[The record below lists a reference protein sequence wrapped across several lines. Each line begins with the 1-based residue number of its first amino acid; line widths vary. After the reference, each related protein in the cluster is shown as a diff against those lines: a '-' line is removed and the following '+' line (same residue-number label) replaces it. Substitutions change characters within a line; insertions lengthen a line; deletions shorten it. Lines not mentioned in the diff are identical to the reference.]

1 MPLGAPHDVLSWAIV
16 NGGRRVAS
24 DVVWREVVRGELGP
38 EVDPVAL
45 PAALLRRALAEAK
58 LPDAVG
64 LLTARDVR
72 SFDTA
77 EAVDA
82 GGRRPLRRHRRP
94 RERTGGRQ
102 SARDPPVPG
111 TINLV
116 VAVSVPLTEEALLE
130 GLALAAEART
140 AAMLEARLPSPLS
153 GRPASGTGTDC
164 IVVAAPVAPLSA
176 ARLAYAGKHTRV
188 GSLLGAVV
196 RDAVSRGLARWLEEA
211 RCAKPLLILLGAIT
225 FDLVLGEPPARLH
238 PVVWIGR
245 FHSRSAASPRP
256 PRRARSRS
264 AC

>member
-58 LPDAVG
+58 LPDGVG

-77 EAVDA
+77 EAGDA
-82 GGRRPLRRHRRP
+82 DLHACCVATVGLANALAAG
-94 RERTGGRQ
+94 
-102 SARDPPVPG
+102 DPPGRSTPG
-111 TINLV
+111 TINLCV
-116 VAVSVPLTEEALLE
+116 QVSTPLTEEALLE
-130 GLALAAEART
+130 ALALAAEART

-164 IVVAAPVAPLSA
+164 IVVAAPVAPASA

-188 GSLLGAVV
+188 GSLLGATV
-196 RDAVSRGLARWLEEA
+196 RDAVGRGIARWLEEA
-211 RCAKPLLILLGAIT
+211 RCPKPL
-225 FDLVLGEPPARLH
+225 
-238 PVVWIGR
+238 
-245 FHSRSAASPRP
+245 
-256 PRRARSRS
+256 
-264 AC
+264 

>member
-45 PAALLRRALAEAK
+45 PAALLRRALAEAQ

-77 EAVDA
+77 DAVDA
-82 GGRRPLRRHRRP
+82 GDAAL
-94 RERTGGRQ
+94 
-102 SARDPPVPG
+102 SAWCVATVGLANALAAGDPPGPSVPG
-111 TINLV
+111 TINLCV
-116 VAVSVPLTEEALLE
+116 RVSTPLSEEALLE
-130 GLALAAEART
+130 ALALAAEART

-164 IVVAAPVAPLSA
+164 IVVAAPVAPPSL

-196 RDAVSRGLARWLEEA
+196 RDAVARGIARWLEEA
-211 RCAKPLLILLGAIT
+211 RCAKQP
-225 FDLVLGEPPARLH
+225 
-238 PVVWIGR
+238 
-245 FHSRSAASPRP
+245 
-256 PRRARSRS
+256 
-264 AC
+264 

>member
-72 SFDTA
+72 SFEVA
-77 EAVDA
+77 EAGDA
-82 GGRRPLRRHRRP
+82 GDADLH
-94 RERTGGRQ
+94 
-102 SARDPPVPG
+102 ARCVATVGLANALAAGDPPGRSTPG
-111 TINLV
+111 TINLCV
-116 VAVSVPLTEEALLE
+116 QVSTPLTEEALLE
-130 GLALAAEART
+130 ALALAAEART

-164 IVVAAPVAPLSA
+164 IVVAAPVTPPSV

-188 GSLLGAVV
+188 GSLLGATV
-196 RDAVSRGLARWLEEA
+196 RDAVGRGIARWLEEA
-211 RCAKPLLILLGAIT
+211 RCPKPL
-225 FDLVLGEPPARLH
+225 
-238 PVVWIGR
+238 
-245 FHSRSAASPRP
+245 
-256 PRRARSRS
+256 
-264 AC
+264 

>member
-1 MPLGAPHDVLSWAIV
+1 MTPHILTLPSARLLVVPLGAPHDVLSWAIV

-45 PAALLRRALAEAK
+45 PAALLRRALAEAR

-82 GGRRPLRRHRRP
+82 GDADLH
-94 RERTGGRQ
+94 
-102 SARDPPVPG
+102 ARCVATVGLANALAAGNPPGAAHPG
-111 TINLV
+111 TINLCV
-116 VAVSVPLTEEALLE
+116 QVSTPLGEEALLE
-130 GLALAAEART
+130 ALALAAEART

-164 IVVAAPVAPLSA
+164 IVVAAPVAPAST

-188 GSLLGAVV
+188 GSLLGAAV
-196 RDAVSRGLARWLEEA
+196 RDAVSRGIARWLEEA
-211 RCAKPLLILLGAIT
+211 RCAKQL
-225 FDLVLGEPPARLH
+225 
-238 PVVWIGR
+238 
-245 FHSRSAASPRP
+245 
-256 PRRARSRS
+256 
-264 AC
+264 

>member
-82 GGRRPLRRHRRP
+82 ELHAWCVATVGLANALAAG
-94 RERTGGRQ
+94 
-102 SARDPPVPG
+102 DPPGAAHPG
-111 TINLV
+111 TINLC
-116 VAVSVPLTEEALLE
+116 VAVSVPLSEEALLE
-130 GLALAAEART
+130 ALALAAEART

-164 IVVAAPVAPLSA
+164 IVVAAPVAAPSA
-176 ARLAYAGKHTRV
+176 TRLAYAGKHTRV
-188 GSLLGAVV
+188 GSLLGAAV
-196 RDAVSRGLARWLEEA
+196 RDAVARGIARWLEEA
-211 RCAKPLLILLGAIT
+211 RCAKQP
-225 FDLVLGEPPARLH
+225 
-238 PVVWIGR
+238 
-245 FHSRSAASPRP
+245 
-256 PRRARSRS
+256 
-264 AC
+264 

>member
-1 MPLGAPHDVLSWAIV
+1 MLSWAIV
-16 NGGRRVAS
+16 GGGRRVAS

-38 EVDPVAL
+38 EGDPVAL
-45 PAALLRRALAEAK
+45 PAALMRRALAEAQ

-77 EAVDA
+77 EAGDA
-82 GGRRPLRRHRRP
+82 DDAELR
-94 RERTGGRQ
+94 
-102 SARDPPVPG
+102 ARCVATVGLANALAAGDPPGAAHPG

-164 IVVAAPVAPLSA
+164 IVVAAPVARGGSRSA
-176 ARLAYAGKHTRV
+176 VRLAYAGKHTRV
-188 GSLLGAVV
+188 GSLLGAAV
-196 RDAVSRGLARWLEEA
+196 RDAVARGIARWLEEA
-211 RCAKPLLILLGAIT
+211 RCAKPL
-225 FDLVLGEPPARLH
+225 
-238 PVVWIGR
+238 
-245 FHSRSAASPRP
+245 
-256 PRRARSRS
+256 
-264 AC
+264 

>member
-1 MPLGAPHDVLSWAIV
+1 LPPHILTVPSARLLVVPLGAPHDVLSWAIV
-16 NGGRRVAS
+16 GGGRRVAS

-82 GGRRPLRRHRRP
+82 GDAGL
-94 RERTGGRQ
+94 
-102 SARDPPVPG
+102 SARCVATVGLANALAAGDPPGPFAPG

-130 GLALAAEART
+130 ALALAAEART
-140 AAMLEARLPSPLS
+140 AAMLEVRLPSPLS

-164 IVVAAPVAPLSA
+164 IVVAAPVARPSV
-176 ARLAYAGKHTRV
+176 ARFAYAGKHTRV
-188 GSLLGAVV
+188 GSLLGAAV
-196 RDAVSRGLARWLEEA
+196 RDAVARGIARWLEEA
-211 RCAKPLLILLGAIT
+211 RCAKQP
-225 FDLVLGEPPARLH
+225 
-238 PVVWIGR
+238 
-245 FHSRSAASPRP
+245 
-256 PRRARSRS
+256 
-264 AC
+264 